1 MYRILFER
9 AMLERAALLVA
20 LTDLELTHLREFGA
34 TGPCDVIPNGV
45 EPPPDDLDR
54 HAFRR
59 ELAIPP
65 DALLAVFVGRLDVH
79 RKALDVLV
87 RGIAAA
93 PGWHL
98 ALVGPPFRDVDRL
111 DRIIAALGV
120 SDRVHLVG
128 ERHGRRLQES
138 VCAADL
144 FALMSRWEGLP
155 MVLLEAL
162 SLARPA
168 VVSPAVERVL
178 GVAATGA
185 GWVADEVSLGPVLR
199 LLQGEGRDELAR
211 RGRAALL
218 LSRQYD
224 WDSVAERYE
233 AAYERARGSR
243 QRVTP

>member
-1 MYRILFER
+1 
-9 AMLERAALLVA
+9 
-20 LTDLELTHLREFGA
+20 
-34 TGPCDVIPNGV
+34 
-45 EPPPDDLDR
+45 
-54 HAFRR
+54 
-59 ELAIPP
+59 
-65 DALLAVFVGRLDVH
+65 VFVGRLDVH
-79 RKALDVLV
+79 RKGLDVLV
-87 RGIAAA
+87 RGIADA

-111 DRIIAALGV
+111 DRIIAGLGV
-120 SDRVHLVG
+120 GDRVHLVG

-162 SLARPA
+162 SLAKPA

-178 GVAATGA
+178 GVAAVGA
-185 GWVADEVSLGPVLR
+185 GWVADEASLGTVLR
-199 LLQGEGRDELAR
+199 LLHGKGSDELAR

-218 LSRQYD
+218 LSRHYD